1 MRAAD
6 TLCWMGL
13 QGSVRCGYFLG
24 RACGMG
30 RGRRP
35 GDAQHRRRGRSP
47 RKPPGGR
54 LGLRPKPV
62 PCSDLPSPEMDFY
75 HAIKW
80 TRYLGAAKS
89 RWSAKAHCRNRPNP
103 RPRFL
108 AREQMRGKWDAKI
121 HCKRCR
127 TLL

>member
-1 MRAAD
+1 MI
-6 TLCWMGL
+6 C
-13 QGSVRCGYFLG
+13 FLYRKLNLYCSG
-24 RACGMG
+24 QVSCFAGF
-30 RGRRP
+30 RG
-35 GDAQHRRRGRSP
+35 GGGGARRGGGAPPPGGGPPR